1 MDDLQSGR
9 GLAGT
14 MLQNEQ
20 LATNVQAIAN
30 NLSVATSNLNRLGL
44 WGFLWHK
51 EASRTNAPPRSPQFQ
66 SPRQSNETP

>member
-1 MDDLQSGR
+1 MQSGQ

-14 MLQNEQ
+14 LLQNQQ

-44 WGFLWHK
+44 WGILWHK
-51 EASRTNAPPRSPQFQ
+51 EPGSPTTNATTQPLLPPRQAQQEP
-66 SPRQSNETP
+66 